1 MAKKSVVER
10 NKRRQRTVKKYAER
24 RAELRAKTEWDDTV
38 QYGKDDL
45 LYELAYDTV
54 KELREAQ
61 KSLEEMTDMLRKN
74 DQLQYTE

>member
-1 MAKKSVVER
+1 MNTIQYKKILDVSWALR
-10 NKRRQRTVKKYAER
+10 A
-24 RAELRAKTEWDDTV
+24 AELRAKSKWDETV

-45 LYELAYDTV
+45 LYELGYDTV
-54 KELREAQ
+54 KELRQAQ

>member
-1 MAKKSVVER
+1 MNKIQYKKILDVDW
-10 NKRRQRTVKKYAER
+10 AL
-24 RAELRAKTEWDDTV
+24 RASELRAKSKWDETV
-38 QYGKDDL
+38 HYGKDDL

-61 KSLEEMTDMLRKN
+61 KSLKEMTDMLRKN